1 MEVVLAQ
8 DTVVGSRIEKRVQ
21 CQLTEDIE
29 DGNIIYFEPKVNI
42 VTAKT
47 VYVAGAVDV
56 VSKGHITAQIINPTQ
71 EPVTLRKG
79 TVVGQVEMMGNA
91 TISHIEIHEPKPAK
105 TWLENVDIGDQ
116 KFSTGE
122 KQRIKNL
129 LMEYEDVFSQNEND
143 LGRCGLVSH
152 SIEIIGEKPKRC
164 GIRPLN
170 PAMREVLKTQ
180 LDELQRNDLIQP
192 SISEYACPVVMVKK
206 KDGSLRFC
214 CDFRRLNDVTRRDS
228 YPLLRISEVISTLEG
243 AKVFSTLDLK
253 SGYHQI
259 LMNPKDSSK
268 TAFSTQYGLYEWK
281 VMPMGLTNAPAT
293 FERLMD
299 LIMIGLNWKN
309 VLIYLDD
316 ILIFGKD
323 FEEHF
328 TNLREVLERLRNAR
342 LKLSP
347 KKCHLLKST
356 VTYLGH
362 VISNGEIRPD
372 PEKTKLIDTYPVPKN
387 TKEVRSFVSLA
398 SYYRKF
404 VHNFAQIVKPLTSM
418 LEKDQSF
425 HWTIECQHAF
435 DTLRA
440 NLGTTTKLTLPDFSR
455 PFRVSCDASG
465 VA

>member
-1 MEVVLAQ
+1 MHVYGNSGLRDEERPGQNYSANGISRPSNPLFVTGILGNVEIPILLDTGSAVTVIDEELWQLVKKKDERLEKVPFAIRSVTQHNIEILGQKDINLTLPTRKRNGRKSFKISVLVAKGLLHRAILGLNFLKRFDAFIDVSQDRLTLYNQGTKSVHELFHGSGGYRSVEVVLAQ

-29 DGNIIYFEPKVNI
+29 DGNIIYFEPKSNI

-105 TWLENVDIGDQ
+105 TWLKNLDIGDQ

-143 LGRCGLVSH
+143 LGSCGLVSH

-164 GIRPLN
+164 GVRPLN

-192 SISEYACPVVMVKK
+192 SSSEYACPVVMVKK

-214 CDFRRLNDVTRRDS
+214 CDFRRLNDVT
-228 YPLLRISEVISTLEG
+228 
-243 AKVFSTLDLK
+243 
-253 SGYHQI
+253 
-259 LMNPKDSSK
+259 
-268 TAFSTQYGLYEWK
+268 
-281 VMPMGLTNAPAT
+281 
-293 FERLMD
+293 
-299 LIMIGLNWKN
+299 
-309 VLIYLDD
+309 
-316 ILIFGKD
+316 
-323 FEEHF
+323 
-328 TNLREVLERLRNAR
+328 
-342 LKLSP
+342 
-347 KKCHLLKST
+347 
-356 VTYLGH
+356 
-362 VISNGEIRPD
+362 
-372 PEKTKLIDTYPVPKN
+372 
-387 TKEVRSFVSLA
+387 
-398 SYYRKF
+398 
-404 VHNFAQIVKPLTSM
+404 
-418 LEKDQSF
+418 
-425 HWTIECQHAF
+425 
-435 DTLRA
+435 
-440 NLGTTTKLTLPDFSR
+440 
-455 PFRVSCDASG
+455 
-465 VA
+465 